1 MANKKPTE
9 LTDLQ
14 RRFINEYL
22 IDLNVANAYKR
33 ARGLPKSNKATG
45 SYMYHHPLVQAELKR
60 IMKGRERMYEVSQ
73 DKVLKELIKIAFT
86 DRTSLAKV
94 VEEPK
99 RHPNGEV
106 VKDKEG
112 NVVKEQRVKMT
123 VTDMLTEG
131 ERGAIAGIKQGK
143 HGIEVQTYD
152 KIRALELL
160 GKHLGMFDDRIKISG
175 DIKQK
180 VNVLSD
186 ILDQLED
193 K

>member
-22 IDLNVANAYKR
+22 IDLNVCDAYKR

-45 SYMYHHPLVQAELKR
+45 HYMYNHPLVQAELKR

-99 RHPNGEV
+99 RYPNGEV
-106 VKDKEG
+106 MKDEEG
-112 NVVKEQRVKMT
+112 NVIKEQRVKMT

-193 K
+193 N